1 MKYKVFFIFLM
12 GILFIPN
19 FVLAVNQNTHSIDF
33 ESSSSQYAFI
43 TDEDQTGLDLS
54 GDCSFEAWVK
64 LETIPNRAI
73 LLGKGTWNDNKRS
86 YYLQI
91 ETTGKVAISISSDGS
106 SINRLSYY
114 TAENTIETGTW
125 YHIAVSLDIS
135 EAINDK
141 IKFYVNGENVPVDSI
156 SGSNNITSIYN
167 SNKDFLIGAEA
178 ETSKKINY
186 LNGLLDDVRIWN
198 DVRTAQEIADNYQ
211 KELVGDETGL
221 VGYWKFNNNALDT
234 TSNDND
240 LTIANSP
247 SYSSDYAFKYDPNPD
262 PDPTPTTTPT
272 IATEDAHIMNTILLF
287 LGFVLTLD
295 LLRRIFMPLDKK
307 RGL

>member
-1 MKYKVFFIFLM
+1 MKIKIFFIFLM

-43 TDEDQTGLDLS
+43 TDENQTGLDIT
-54 GDCSFEAWVK
+54 GDISMEAWVK
-64 LETIPNRAI
+64 F
-73 LLGKGTWNDNKRS
+73 
-86 YYLQI
+86 
-91 ETTGKVAISISSDGS
+91 ETTGKNQVIMGKWGPNIRQYIITTLSTNKLRAIFSDNG
-106 SINRLSYY
+106 
-114 TAENTIETGTW
+114 TENAGHLVNFTTNDAVITDTDVW
-125 YHIAVSLDIS
+125 YHIAVTFDIS
-135 EAINDK
+135 EETCI
-141 IKFYVNGENVPVDSI
+141 IYINGESVDNTK
-156 SGSNNITSIYN
+156 SGS
-167 SNKDFLIGAEA
+167 IGATLYSGSADFKIGQQNNA
-178 ETSKKINY
+178 EY
-186 LNGLLDDVRIWN
+186 LDGLIDDVRVWN
-198 DVRTAQEIADNYQ
+198 DVRTPEEITDNYK

-247 SYSSDYAFKYDPNPD
+247 SYSSDYAFEYDPNPD

-272 IATEDAHIMNTILLF
+272 IATEDAHIMNTILLI